1 MSDTSLIAGYRRLSE
16 REIASINAIKA
27 TERAVLELLHQI
39 RDSEDADQRWVT
51 IAKADIQKGF
61 MALVRAV
68 ARPEE

>member
-1 MSDTSLIAGYRRLSE
+1 MTDIPAIAGYRRLGE
-16 REIASINAIKA
+16 REIATINAIKH

-39 RDSEDADQRWVT
+39 RDGEDTDQRWVN
-51 IAKADIQKGF
+51 IAKTDIQKGF

>member
-1 MSDTSLIAGYRRLSE
+1 MPDTSLIAGYRRLSE

-27 TERAVLELLHQI
+27 TERAVLQLLHQI

-51 IAKADIQKGF
+51 IAKTDIQKGF

>member
-1 MSDTSLIAGYRRLSE
+1 MFSAPVIAGYRRLSE
-16 REIASINAIKA
+16 QEVASINAIKA

-39 RDSEDADQRWVT
+39 RDSDDTDQRWVH
-51 IAKADIQKGF
+51 IAKTDIQKGF